1 MTKSSAAQR
10 EAGRN
15 ERGSSTVKFIIVL
28 VVVGILIYMGIQYV
42 PVAYNYRNF
51 KTYMQESVDTGAVT
65 GQGTEWV
72 RSRLVANAKDY
83 GVPSDAKINTG
94 VQDGRMTATVQF
106 TRPINLLPGIWTY
119 TYPFDYTVKSTDLF
133 SSGK

>member
-10 EAGRN
+10 EARQN

-28 VVVGILIYMGIQYV
+28 AVVGILIYMGIQYV

-51 KTYMQESVDTGAVT
+51 KTYMQESVDTAAVT

-72 RSRLVANAKDY
+72 RSRLQANAKDY
-83 GVPSDAKINTG
+83 GVPSDAKINTTLL
-94 VQDGRMTATVQF
+94 DGRVTATVQF

-119 TYPFDYTVKSTDLF
+119 PYTFDNTVKSTDLF
-133 SSGK
+133 SPGR

>member
-1 MTKSSAAQR
+1 MSELFGANR
-10 EAGRN
+10 EARQN

-28 VVVGILIYMGIQYV
+28 AVVGILIYMGIQYV

-51 KTYMQESVDTGAVT
+51 KTYMQESVDTAAVT

-72 RSRLVANAKDY
+72 RSRLQTNAKDY
-83 GVPSDAKINTG
+83 GVPSEAKINTTL
-94 VQDGRMTATVQF
+94 QDGRMTATVQF

-119 TYPFDYTVKSTDLF
+119 NYTFDQTVKSTDLF

>member
-10 EAGRN
+10 EARRN

-28 VVVGILIYMGIQYV
+28 AVVSILIYMGIQYV

-72 RSRLVANAKDY
+72 RSRLQANAKDY